1 MNIEDRILVIGS
13 RGLAKEILFSFPE
26 YEDYFIFYDDI
37 NTKENILYNK
47 FQIINNEELL
57 KQIFHE
63 KFKFL
68 IGVGSSRHREF
79 IYTKFSRLG
88 GIPLQLTSTRASVG
102 KYGTEFGPGTMI
114 LDSAIITN
122 SVKIGIGNLIN
133 KSVIISHDVIIGNF
147 CDISPSARIMGN
159 VIIGDN
165 VDIGSNATII
175 PKIFIGAN
183 VTIGA
188 GSVIVKDVPAN
199 SIVVGNP
206 GKIINTKEI

>member
-1 MNIEDRILVIGS
+1 MNIKDRILVIGS

-26 YEDYFIFYDDI
+26 YEEYFIFFDDV
-37 NTKENILYNK
+37 NSKENSLYNK
-47 FQIINNEELL
+47 FQIINNEDSIKKLL
-57 KQIFHE
+57 PV

-68 IGVGSSRHREF
+68 IGVGSSRYREF
-79 IYTKFSRLG
+79 IYTKFTILG
-88 GIPLQLTSTRASVG
+88 GIPLQLTSARASVG
-102 KYGTEFGPGTMI
+102 KYGTEIGLGTMI

-122 SVKIGIGNLIN
+122 SVKIGNGNLIN

-175 PKIFIGAN
+175 PKIVIGAN

-188 GSVIVKDVPAN
+188 GSVIIKDVPAN
-199 SIVVGNP
+199 SVVVGNP
-206 GKIINTKEI
+206 GKIINTK